1 MTYAPFDL
9 TGRVALVTGGNGGIG
24 LGMADALAQAGASVE
39 IWGTNAEKNARAL
52 EQLKAH
58 GTKVSARIVDVSK
71 EENIVAGVEATIQEF
86 GRIDSCFAN
95 AGVSNRWKSFL
106 DIGGED
112 YRRLM
117 SINLDGVI
125 WTLREVCRHMK
136 ARAEAGDPGGSIVTI
151 ASMGAIWGSPRNE
164 DYSATKA
171 AVVAVTNGV
180 AVEFAR
186 YGVRANSILPGWIAT
201 DMTGA
206 AQESDV
212 FNKQVIGRV
221 PYRRWGKPEELGGIA
236 VYLAS
241 DASSFHNGDSLVVDG
256 GYGKF

>member
-1 MTYAPFDL
+1 MSYKPFDL

-24 LGMADALAQAGASVE
+24 FGMAEALAQAGANVE

-52 EQLKAH
+52 ERLKAH
-58 GTKVSARIVDVSK
+58 GTKCNARVVDVSK
-71 EENIVAGVEATIQEF
+71 EENIVAGVAATLQEF

-95 AGVSNRWKSFL
+95 AGVGNRWKSFL
-106 DIGGED
+106 EIGGAD

-117 SINLDGVI
+117 SINLDGVMI
-125 WTLREVCRHMK
+125 TLREACRHMK
-136 ARAEAGDPGGSIVTI
+136 ARAEAGDPGGSIVTV
-151 ASMGAIWGSPRNE
+151 ASMGALWGSPRAE
-164 DYSATKA
+164 DYSASKA
-171 AVVAVTNGV
+171 AVIAVTNGI

-206 AQESDV
+206 AQDNDV

-221 PYRRWGKPEELGGIA
+221 PYRRWGKPEEFGGIA

-241 DASSFHNGDSLVVDG
+241 DASSFHNGDSIVIDG